1 MANFE
6 QLFKQIT
13 PAEIFDIYN
22 VFSLA
27 EKEFPVVTAGK
38 PDHFNSMIWTLSGFG
53 IHLCASGIKNHLR
66 KPTVY
71 GFFREDRYTLELMQ
85 REQAYTISFF
95 PNEYKEQTFF
105 LGKTSGRASS
115 KMQELELT
123 SVQTPSDNI
132 SFQEAKLILECKLT
146 QLTTVKSEDYCSK
159 EVQDSLN
166 ETYQEEKHYRKLAFG
181 EITHVW
187 IKNNRVGPHCI

>member
-6 QLFKQIT
+6 QLFKPIT
-13 PAEIFDIYN
+13 PEEIFDTYN

-38 PDHFNSMIWTLSGFG
+38 SDHFNSMIWTLGGFG
-53 IHLCASGIKNHLR
+53 IHLSASGIKKHLR
-66 KPTVY
+66 KPTAY
-71 GFFREDRYTLELMQ
+71 GFFREDRYTLELIQ
-85 REQAYTISFF
+85 REQTYTISFF
-95 PNEYKEQTFF
+95 PNEYKEQTF
-105 LGKTSGRASS
+105 LVGKTSGRDSL
-115 KMQELELT
+115 KMQEVELT
-123 SVQTPSDNI
+123 SVQTPSGNI

-146 QLTTVKSEDYCSK
+146 QLTTVKSEDYCAQ

-166 ETYQEEKHYRKLAFG
+166 ETYQEEKHYRKLVFG

-187 IKNNRVGPHCI
+187 VKK

>member
-6 QLFKQIT
+6 RLFKQIT
-13 PAEIFDIYN
+13 PQEIFDTYN
-22 VFSLA
+22 IFTLT

-38 PDHFNSMIWTLSGFG
+38 LNHFNSMIWTLGGFG
-53 IHLCASGIKNHLR
+53 SHLSTDGIKNHIR
-66 KPTVY
+66 KPTAY

-85 REQAYTISFF
+85 SENAYTISFF
-95 PNEYKEQTFF
+95 PHEYREKTF
-105 LGKTSGRASS
+105 LVGKTSGRDSF

-123 SVQTPSDNI
+123 SVQTPQGNI
-132 SFQEAKLILECKLT
+132 SFMEAKLIIECELT

-166 ETYQEEKHYRKLAFG
+166 ETYLEEKHYRKLVFG
-181 EITHVW
+181 EITYVW
-187 IKNNRVGPHCI
+187 VKK